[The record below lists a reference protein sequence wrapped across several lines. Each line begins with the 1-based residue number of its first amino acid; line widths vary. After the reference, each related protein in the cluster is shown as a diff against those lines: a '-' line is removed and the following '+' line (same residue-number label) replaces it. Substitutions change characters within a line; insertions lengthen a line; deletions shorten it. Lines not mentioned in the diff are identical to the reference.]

1 MMNKAESLKKSRDL
15 LLKLHKALVDFE
27 RESYVS
33 FNGQVTPG
41 QFLNQLLDNPGLSWL
56 RKFSTLIVDID
67 EMFAQKDGFTDAAVE
82 AHLSTAKRLVLM
94 DESEGDFKSKYQMA
108 LQGDADAAS
117 LHAELKRELESK

>member
-1 MMNKAESLKKSRDL
+1 MNKAESLKKSRDL